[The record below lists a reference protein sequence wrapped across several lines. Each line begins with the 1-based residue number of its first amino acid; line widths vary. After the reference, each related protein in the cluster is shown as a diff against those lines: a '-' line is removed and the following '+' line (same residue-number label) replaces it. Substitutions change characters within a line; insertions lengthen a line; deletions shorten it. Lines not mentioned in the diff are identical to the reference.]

1 MSKSDVI
8 VSTYSTVLRENLV
21 MGKKILS
28 LNLMRNDIFDFPL
41 EGACKLKRCSYNEF
55 EKRMDEI
62 ISLDSNE
69 YFRRVKGS
77 ANYLMEFDHSKSTIN
92 KIRER
97 IDTLLK

>member
-1 MSKSDVI
+1 MDGYVN
-8 VSTYSTVLRENLV
+8 VV
-21 MGKKILS
+21 
-28 LNLMRNDIFDFPL
+28 
-41 EGACKLKRCSYNEF
+41 

-97 IDTLLK
+97 IDTFLK